1 MLALLR
7 AGRTAAACYL
17 GFAVTLP
24 HAIHA
29 RTSPS
34 ARFGLPCRWCASVIV
49 PVTQVSPSPLPRHIH
64 PTFPHHVPSPSQIC
78 RRSSSGTPWTG
89 WPLPPLLRRHRG
101 RLLTATSTCCRVSLW
116 WSIGCDLNPPQ
127 WIRRRWCALGSSRT
141 RFNSSNSG
149 SAILDKGRG

>member
-49 PVTQVSPSPLPRHIH
+49 PVT
-64 PTFPHHVPSPSQIC
+64 QIC